1 MNNKILNLLTLIL
14 MMFTSFLVIMTG
26 NRQYQT
32 EKVVSQFNLSSEFH
46 PFSLPDQE
54 NVSQSRCRKRLEVLN
69 QISDQT
75 GINYL
80 NRRLFSASPM
90 TGHRLN
96 YSRSIDRV
104 TFAVHTVR
112 RTRLMENFEMKP
124 SLIEHGRTFKIP
136 SLHGYSSNV
145 MPVEDIMNGSNCREG
160 TFFIE
165 ASDEKQVDE
174 FISLLKDRLN
184 ESEHQSFR
192 NSDFKVN
199 PEFIS
204 ELSPDDG
211 DNPGQIMVTSL
222 LFMIIFLITLILSS
236 SRELAV
242 HRMNGLSIRSSFL
255 VLLGKGWLV
264 SCITTLAVDFVCRAA
279 FNWNWSV
286 SASMCQIAVMISM
299 PAVFMTVAGLLQ
311 SPHLAGQVN
320 GRSHGRMMFTAM
332 YAAKGIAL
340 AACFFSM
347 IPLAQLVETS
357 CRPTS
362 ASGQHDSHAV
372 FYPVQDG
379 NNTIQQLMRDAGNRE
394 IIYRKLNSMGALLI
408 DDNALHQPE
417 DVPQEIRFV
426 SVNPNYLKQFPLY
439 DSKGRRIRVSDNDDR
454 IILCIPE
461 NRQGFTRGLLRYVRR
476 NARKELGHVP
486 KIKIYH
492 TVPSGNRNFR
502 NFNDGKLM
510 NRDTVFV
517 MTYEN
522 STPISRNIMNG
533 EGENDCLKIPVGKS
547 VSKTY
552 SSIEPLLRRHDMD
565 DNYRQLVRISDLKE
579 EDMRMELGDLRE
591 DLLLFLAGTLL
602 TLSMSG
608 YTALLFFKAFKRE
621 IILKRALGFTSVRAC
636 RGLTA
641 LLALQYAVM
650 IAFLFRQDMF
660 NSLNIILLI
669 GTAVTELVI
678 NMMTIRHLEKKE
690 MGGVLNGE

>member
-69 QISDQT
+69 QVSDQT

-90 TGHRLN
+90 TGHRLD

-112 RTRLMENFEMKP
+112 RTRLMENFEMKS
-124 SLIEHGRTFKIP
+124 SLVEHGRTFKIP

-145 MPVEDIMNGSNCREG
+145 IPVEDIMNGSNCREG

-165 ASDEKQVDE
+165 TSDEKQIDE
-174 FISLLKDRLN
+174 FIFLLKNRLN

-286 SASMCQIAVMISM
+286 SASMCQIAVMISI

-320 GRSHGRMMFTAM
+320 GKIHGRMMFTAM

-379 NNTIQQLMRDAGNRE
+379 NNTIQQLMRDAGN
-394 IIYRKLNSMGALLI
+394 
-408 DDNALHQPE
+408 
-417 DVPQEIRFV
+417 
-426 SVNPNYLKQFPLY
+426 
-439 DSKGRRIRVSDNDDR
+439 
-454 IILCIPE
+454 
-461 NRQGFTRGLLRYVRR
+461 
-476 NARKELGHVP
+476 
-486 KIKIYH
+486 
-492 TVPSGNRNFR
+492 
-502 NFNDGKLM
+502 
-510 NRDTVFV
+510 
-517 MTYEN
+517 
-522 STPISRNIMNG
+522 
-533 EGENDCLKIPVGKS
+533 
-547 VSKTY
+547 
-552 SSIEPLLRRHDMD
+552 
-565 DNYRQLVRISDLKE
+565 
-579 EDMRMELGDLRE
+579 
-591 DLLLFLAGTLL
+591 
-602 TLSMSG
+602 
-608 YTALLFFKAFKRE
+608 
-621 IILKRALGFTSVRAC
+621 
-636 RGLTA
+636 
-641 LLALQYAVM
+641 
-650 IAFLFRQDMF
+650 
-660 NSLNIILLI
+660 
-669 GTAVTELVI
+669 
-678 NMMTIRHLEKKE
+678 
-690 MGGVLNGE
+690 

>member
-1 MNNKILNLLTLIL
+1 
-14 MMFTSFLVIMTG
+14 
-26 NRQYQT
+26 
-32 EKVVSQFNLSSEFH
+32 
-46 PFSLPDQE
+46 
-54 NVSQSRCRKRLEVLN
+54 
-69 QISDQT
+69 
-75 GINYL
+75 
-80 NRRLFSASPM
+80 
-90 TGHRLN
+90 
-96 YSRSIDRV
+96 
-104 TFAVHTVR
+104 
-112 RTRLMENFEMKP
+112 
-124 SLIEHGRTFKIP
+124 
-136 SLHGYSSNV
+136 
-145 MPVEDIMNGSNCREG
+145 
-160 TFFIE
+160 
-165 ASDEKQVDE
+165 
-174 FISLLKDRLN
+174 
-184 ESEHQSFR
+184 
-192 NSDFKVN
+192 
-199 PEFIS
+199 
-204 ELSPDDG
+204 
-211 DNPGQIMVTSL
+211 
-222 LFMIIFLITLILSS
+222 
-236 SRELAV
+236 
-242 HRMNGLSIRSSFL
+242 
-255 VLLGKGWLV
+255 
-264 SCITTLAVDFVCRAA
+264 
-279 FNWNWSV
+279 
-286 SASMCQIAVMISM
+286 MCQIAVMISI

-320 GRSHGRMMFTAM
+320 GKIHGRMMFTAM

-394 IIYRKLNSMGALLI
+394 VIYRKLNSMGALLI

-492 TVPSGNRNFR
+492 TVPSENRNFR

-591 DLLLFLAGTLL
+591 ELLLFLAGTLL

-621 IILKRALGFTSVRAC
+621 IILKRALGFTSVKAC
-636 RGLTA
+636 RGLAA

-678 NMMTIRHLEKKE
+678 NMMTIKNLEKKE